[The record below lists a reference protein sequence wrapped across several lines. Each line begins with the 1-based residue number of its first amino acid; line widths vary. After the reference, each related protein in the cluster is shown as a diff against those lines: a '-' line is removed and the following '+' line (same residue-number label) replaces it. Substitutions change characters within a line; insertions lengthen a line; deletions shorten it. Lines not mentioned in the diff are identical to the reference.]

1 MNKYVLRTSLVW
13 IGIVAIVIAGF
24 LFYRSRK
31 AAPPAKTNSSMKS
44 SGSSDEQPVAE
55 GPAPTSASQPASTAA
70 AGGSQTGPSTQT
82 PMQTP
87 LTPVQ
92 ITPQRMQSI
101 GVQVGTVEY
110 KHLDNDVRATGNVD
124 IDERL
129 LAYVQVR
136 FPGYIRKVYANAT
149 YLYVRKG
156 QPLFTVYSPDLV
168 ATQQEY
174 LLARQNQKAL
184 STSTVDGVAAGAAEL
199 SAAAEQRLQQWE
211 VPQSEL
217 ARLKE
222 TGKPIV
228 DLTINSPVSGY
239 ITEYNALPNMYVE
252 PSTRLYTVAD
262 LSSVWVYAQVFQD
275 DVGRLKPGDAASI
288 TVDSY
293 PGRTFYGRIDD
304 ILPQVDLAT
313 RTVRVRLVIA
323 NRGLKLKP
331 GMFVNVDLK
340 APLGRLLTV
349 PASAVFQTGTH
360 QLVFL
365 DQGDGN
371 LDPKEVVLGPRAGDE
386 YVVLKGLKVHQ
397 KIVTSANFLIDSE
410 SQLQAAAGSFAPP
423 PPGAGSN
430 NSAPSAQAKIDFTTD
445 PNPPHKAG
453 NTFRVQLTN
462 TSGAPISGA
471 QVAVTFYMPA
481 MPAMGMSAMKTTVT
495 LSDKG
500 NGLYEGQGNLGSGG
514 SWQTTIT
521 AQQNGKMLATKLLHV
536 NAEGGM

>member
-1 MNKYVLRTSLVW
+1 MNKYVARTSIVW
-13 IGIVAIVIAGF
+13 MGILAIVIAG
-24 LFYRSRK
+24 LLVYRSHK
-31 AAPPAKTNSSMKS
+31 AATPAKTRSSMS
-44 SGSSDEQPVAE
+44 SEQQPVAE
-55 GPAPTSASQPASTAA
+55 GPALAPASQSANMPPRGGSSTAPA
-70 AGGSQTGPSTQT
+70 PQA
-82 PMQTP
+82 PMQMP

-101 GVQVGTVEY
+101 GVTTGTVEY
-110 KHLDNDVRATGNVD
+110 KQLDNDVRATGNVD
-124 IDERL
+124 INQRL
-129 LAYVQVR
+129 LATVQVR
-136 FPGYIRKVYANAT
+136 FPGYIRKVFANAI
-149 YLYVRKG
+149 YQYVRKG
-156 QPLFTVYSPDLV
+156 EPLFTIYSPDLV

-174 LLARQNQKAL
+174 LLALKNQKAL
-184 STSTVDGVAAGAAEL
+184 STSTVDEVAAGAAAL

-217 ARLKE
+217 QRLKV

-239 ITEYNALPNMYVE
+239 ITEYTALPNMYVE

-262 LSSVWVYAQVFQD
+262 LSRVWVYAQVFQN

-293 PGRTFYGRIDD
+293 PGQTFSGRIDD

-323 NRGLKLKP
+323 NRGLELKP
-331 GMFVNVDLK
+331 GMYVNVDLK
-340 APLGRLLTV
+340 APLGRQLTV
-349 PASAVFQTGTH
+349 PASAVFQTGTRSV
-360 QLVFL
+360 VFL

-386 YVVLKGLKVHQ
+386 FVVLKGLKAHQ

-410 SQLQAAAGSFAPP
+410 SQLQAAAGSFVPP
-423 PPGAGSN
+423 PPGAGAN
-430 NSAPSAQAKIDFTTD
+430 NTAPSTQAKIDLITD
-445 PNPPHKAG
+445 PNPPHKGA
-453 NTFRVQLTN
+453 N
-462 TSGAPISGA
+462 TSRVKLTAASGEPIGGA
-471 QVAVTFYMPA
+471 QVTITFYMPA
-481 MPAMGMSAMKTTVT
+481 MAAMGMSAMKTTVT

-500 NGLYEGQGNLGSGG
+500 NGLYEGQEKLGSGG

-521 AQQNGKMLATKLLHV
+521 AQQNGKMLATKVLHV
-536 NAEGGM
+536 NVEGGM

>member
-1 MNKYVLRTSLVW
+1 MNKYVVRTSLVW
-13 IGIVAIVIAGF
+13 IGILAVAIAGLF
-24 LFYRSRK
+24 LYRSHK
-31 AAPPAKTNSSMKS
+31 AATPARTKSSMS
-44 SGSSDEQPVAE
+44 AEEQPVAE
-55 GPAPTSASQPASTAA
+55 GPAPAPASQPANMPAM
-70 AGGSQTGPSTQT
+70 GGSSTTPTSQA
-82 PMQTP
+82 PMQMP

-92 ITPQRMQSI
+92 ITAQRMQSI

-124 IDERL
+124 IDQRL
-129 LAYVQVR
+129 ISYVQVR

-156 QPLFTVYSPDLV
+156 EPLFTVYSPDLV

-174 LLARQNQKAL
+174 LLARQNQQAL
-184 STSTVDGVAAGAAEL
+184 STSTVDGVASGAAAL

-275 DVGRLKPGDAASI
+275 DVGRLKPGDAATI

-293 PGRTFYGRIDD
+293 PGQTFSGRIDD

-340 APLGRLLTV
+340 SALGRQLTV
-349 PASAVFQTGTH
+349 PASAVFQTGTRSV
-360 QLVFL
+360 VFL

-386 YVVLKGLKVHQ
+386 FVVLKGLKVHQ

-430 NSAPSAQAKIDFTTD
+430 NAAPSSQAKIDFTTD
-445 PNPPHKAG
+445 PNPPHKGG

-462 TSGAPISGA
+462 ASGAPITGA

-481 MPAMGMSAMKTTVT
+481 MAAMGMSAMKTTVT